1 MKKYFLFVLIL
12 LISSVCVSCSNDD
25 DNSNSVPVDKAWRA
39 KNDAY
44 WQTLLSNT
52 QYTSLK
58 SISNVGSILYKVLET
73 GEGTEP
79 IYFTSKVNV
88 FYTGTFIDGTVFDQ
102 HEFDDGA
109 PVTLTVSSVV
119 DGMQTALQRM
129 HVGDKW
135 EIWIP
140 GELAYGTNGRTG
152 STTEVEIKPYTVLH
166 FTIQVE
172 SISEQ

>member
-79 IYFTSKVNV
+79 IYFT
-88 FYTGTFIDGTVFDQ
+88 
-102 HEFDDGA
+102 
-109 PVTLTVSSVV
+109 
-119 DGMQTALQRM
+119 
-129 HVGDKW
+129 
-135 EIWIP
+135 
-140 GELAYGTNGRTG
+140 
-152 STTEVEIKPYTVLH
+152 
-166 FTIQVE
+166 
-172 SISEQ
+172 